1 MCCLLLKEKATKVDV
16 RRKITET
23 ESLPITHK
31 DMLLLIR
38 SYLTPSLSNL
48 AIDKTC
54 KIYMTAT
61 LRQFV
66 CLFMI
71 AFIYL

>member
-16 RRKITET
+16 RRTITET
-23 ESLPITHK
+23 ESLSTTHK
-31 DMLLLIR
+31 NMLLR

-48 AIDKTC
+48 TIDRTC
-54 KIYMTAT
+54 IIYMTAT
-61 LRQFV
+61 LRRFV

-71 AFIYL
+71 AIIYL